1 MKCKLWEL
9 RFEALKNTKSRKW
22 TMQDLDK
29 VLKKLKTNKTRDP
42 HGLINEIFKPG
53 VVGCDLKVAILD
65 LFNGV
70 KSDFFLPN
78 FLQFANI
85 TTIYKKKGFRQD
97 LNNDRGIFVVSIL
110 RMILDSLIYEEKYP
124 EVDKNM
130 SDSNIGA
137 RKDRNIRNHL
147 FMVYGAIN
155 SVLNGKDQCMDIQIY
170 DVEKCFDALWLED
183 CMSDLYDTLPE
194 QSRDDRLALVYQVNR
209 ENYVAV
215 NTSVGQT
222 DRVNIQNIVMQGGK
236 WGPLKCS
243 NSMDKS
249 FVDSGQNL
257 YKYKG
262 LVNIM
267 PLAMVDD
274 LLAMAK
280 CGLDSKNLNI
290 DINTM
295 IEMKKLDFHTPD
307 LNGKSKCHT
316 MHIGKRNE
324 NCPKLKVHGYDM
336 EKVSS
341 DCYLGDIISSDGK
354 NKLNIEARVA
364 KGLGIVS
371 QIMDILKTVSFGE
384 HYFQI
389 AATLRE
395 SMLINGI
402 LTNCDVWYGL
412 TNNDINQLEEVDK
425 LLLRQVLNVASSCP
439 IEALYLEMGCIP
451 IGLIIKARRLN
462 YLHYLVSR
470 RENEMLHKFFI
481 TQWKYPAVRG
491 EWTEQ
496 VKLDLSEFDIVEDL
510 QSIKSKSKLAFHKM
524 VKAQA
529 RELTLAT
536 NKREGKMK
544 NLYYSE
550 LEMQEYLVD
559 KNMTTSQAKAVF
571 KFKTRMANFSDNF
584 KAGGLTKTCPMCHEA
599 PDTQQHSLTCKI
611 IKENIKVEIRYEEI
625 CYSNVSAETAR
636 TLESILN
643 FRSDYFSQ

>member
-1 MKCKLWEL
+1 
-9 RFEALKNTKSRKW
+9 
-22 TMQDLDK
+22 
-29 VLKKLKTNKTRDP
+29 
-42 HGLINEIFKPG
+42 
-53 VVGCDLKVAILD
+53 
-65 LFNGV
+65 
-70 KSDFFLPN
+70 
-78 FLQFANI
+78 
-85 TTIYKKKGFRQD
+85 
-97 LNNDRGIFVVSIL
+97 
-110 RMILDSLIYEEKYP
+110 
-124 EVDKNM
+124 
-130 SDSNIGA
+130 
-137 RKDRNIRNHL
+137 
-147 FMVYGAIN
+147 
-155 SVLNGKDQCMDIQIY
+155 
-170 DVEKCFDALWLED
+170 
-183 CMSDLYDTLPE
+183 
-194 QSRDDRLALVYQVNR
+194 
-209 ENYVAV
+209 
-215 NTSVGQT
+215 
-222 DRVNIQNIVMQGGK
+222 
-236 WGPLKCS
+236 
-243 NSMDKS
+243 
-249 FVDSGQNL
+249 
-257 YKYKG
+257 
-262 LVNIM
+262 
-267 PLAMVDD
+267 
-274 LLAMAK
+274 MAK
-280 CGLDSKNLNI
+280 CGLDSTNLNI

-425 LLLRQVLNVASSCP
+425 LLLRRVLNVASSCP

-510 QSIKSKSKLAFHKM
+510 QWIKSKSKLAFHKM

-529 RELTLAT
+529 RELTLDT

-625 CYSNVSAETAR
+625 FYSKVSAETAR